1 MLPRTSTTPSR
12 PLRIGCLCEFP
23 SLTGGEHSLLT
34 AVRALAGQLEPVWIA
49 PTEGRLAEALAAHG
63 WPHLPFHVR
72 DAAGRRRPTPDLLRE
87 LRRLLEGRPL
97 DLLHANSLSMGR
109 LTGAL
114 AEWILLPRTAHLRD
128 IVTLSR
134 QAVRDL
140 NANTRLAA
148 VSAATRDCH
157 LAQGLDPQRVE
168 VLYNGVDEDCFRP
181 PRTNAERTSLHREL
195 HLPAETP
202 LVLAVGQISLRKG
215 WDVLAATAPLIAA
228 AVPGVHFVLV
238 GERSSDKPETVA
250 FEAELHRLFTAAGL
264 GDRFHPLGHRGD
276 VPALLRSAT
285 VLVHPARQEP
295 FGRVL
300 LEAAATGLPI
310 VAAAVGGT
318 PEMLESERSAL
329 LVPPAD
335 PSALAEGVIRLLTD
349 RALAAI
355 LGAAAREQVQ
365 SRFPCRE
372 RARDL
377 WRFWERTC
385 RGSGPAPLNS

>member
-1 MLPRTSTTPSR
+1 
-12 PLRIGCLCEFP
+12 
-23 SLTGGEHSLLT
+23 
-34 AVRALAGQLEPVWIA
+34 
-49 PTEGRLAEALAAHG
+49 
-63 WPHLPFHVR
+63 
-72 DAAGRRRPTPDLLRE
+72 
-87 LRRLLEGRPL
+87 
-97 DLLHANSLSMGR
+97 MGR

-114 AEWILLPRTAHLRD
+114 AEWIPLPRTAHLRD

-134 QAVRDL
+134 SAVHDL
-140 NANTRLAA
+140 NAHTRLAA
-148 VSAATRDCH
+148 VSAATRDFH

-195 HLPAETP
+195 HLPTETP

-215 WDVLAATAPLIAA
+215 WDVLSAAAPRIAA
-228 AVPGVHFVLV
+228 AVPEVHFVLV
-238 GERSSDKPETVA
+238 GERSSDKPESVA
-250 FEAELHRLFTAAGL
+250 SEADLYRSFTAAGL

-285 VLVHPARQEP
+285 VLAHPARQEP

-349 RALAAI
+349 RALASI
-355 LGAAAREQVQ
+355 LGAAAREQVLV
-365 SRFPCRE
+365 RFPCRE

-377 WRFWERTC
+377 WRFWEWTC
-385 RGSGPAPLNS
+385 RGYGSAPLDT